1 MPANWTTFDPG
12 AGDLASCDAARR
24 WAEQQFSD
32 LSDAQSAV
40 AAILRDLDTTWTG
53 ESADAFRGRA
63 ARLRRDLEDSSE
75 VMDAVRTA
83 IIEYGDTVAEIARNA
98 EPVKDDL
105 AAAELILEQVHDG
118 VLFDNDAEGLEHR
131 FQAEQRAM
139 ADSKAAAEG
148 LAELAQRRRVAD
160 AALAS
165 SLSRLSSS
173 AWGGGIGCTP
183 EPTGSTSRDR
193 ANARVMDL
201 FEWFRTGDGPRG
213 LVLGPDDPFV
223 ATLMKSEHIE
233 AVRDRVLSDLRE
245 ARLGEG
251 DAGVEYDRIIS
262 NDGVVLIKDFFY
274 ASASLATGEIPGA
287 LLSWQNLP
295 QSFLGSYDLTVY
307 ASAPQTDGGVSTTY
321 VINNDTTS
329 DSATRIPGTGGAH
342 VPIVYSAMLE
352 AEASEGAWAAQHQTI
367 VWTEVVYP

>member
-1 MPANWTTFDPG
+1 MPANWTEFDPG
-12 AGDLASCDAARR
+12 SGDLASCDAARL
-24 WAEQQFSD
+24 WAEQQYSD

-40 AAILRDLDTTWTG
+40 TTILRDLDATWTG

-63 ARLRRDLEDSSE
+63 ARLRRDLEGSSE
-75 VMDAVRTA
+75 AMDAARKA
-83 IIEYGDTVAEIARNA
+83 MIEYGDAVAEIARSA
-98 EPVKDDL
+98 EPLKEDL
-105 AAAELILEQVHDG
+105 AAAALILDGVRNG

-165 SLSRLSSS
+165 SLARLSSS
-173 AWGGGIGCTP
+173 AWGGIGCTA
-183 EPTGSTSRDR
+183 EPTVSASRDR

-223 ATLMKSEHIE
+223 AMLMKSEHIE

-245 ARLGEG
+245 ARLREG

-262 NDGVVLIKDFFY
+262 NDGFVLIKDLLY
-274 ASASLATGEIPGA
+274 ASASVMTGEIPGA

-307 ASAPQTDGGVSTTY
+307 AGTPQTDGGVSTTY

-342 VPIVYSAMLE
+342 MPIVYEAMLE
-352 AEASEGAWAAQHQTI
+352 AETSDGAWAAQHQTI